1 MQFLK
6 TIESDDVQKFEN
18 VQFQTRDLEF
28 HNNRYDVKLDNRDNC
43 IELIKKKSPKAK
55 RGVDKQIWYP
65 SFENEKPEVEDLRAT
80 KDIYRRRLDRNLKN
94 IMLSSDEGR
103 RKEEKGGGSPLRVLQ
118 RREDER
124 YFDERTQSFICR
136 K

>member
-1 MQFLK
+1 
-6 TIESDDVQKFEN
+6 VQKFEN

-28 HNNRYDVKLDNRDNC
+28 QNNRFDVKLDNRDNC
-43 IELIKKKSPKAK
+43 IELIKKKSAKAK